1 MGAVGRRGV
10 VALLAATVSGALPA
24 VAEGQGE
31 ADPARH
37 VDPMI
42 GTAPPGFVFP
52 GAAVPFGMVQNSP
65 DTPGEFAYG
74 GYLYTD
80 TTIRGFSLVH
90 LSGPGVKKAGD
101 LPFMPTLLPPTN
113 DPGVYASTFDH
124 AGEHAEPGYYRVRLD
139 SAATDVELT
148 ASTRAAMQRYTFP
161 PTTQAKLIVDVSRR
175 VDGVHQGSFR
185 VTGPD
190 EISGWVRSRYPVF
203 FVARFSRPFS
213 SSGTFA
219 AEGEGAGGWVGFDT
233 TTERTVTMRAGVS
246 FVDLDGARRNLEA
259 EAPTFDFEEMRRR
272 ARSSW
277 NDELGRVQVSG
288 GGDLDTR
295 SFYTALYHAQLHPNV
310 FNDVD
315 GRYRGFDDRI
325 HHAGR
330 LTHYANFSLWD
341 LYKSQ
346 NQLLAL
352 IQPERY
358 REMLL
363 SLLAAYREAGK
374 LPRWGEQ
381 NIDAAHMSGDPAIP
395 AIADGVCRGLLGREP
410 AEALYEAGA
419 DLARRRR
426 EELDR
431 LGYLPMSPGTTLEFG
446 VADFA
451 LALVADAL
459 GRGDDAR
466 RRLGD
471 SLRYRNILDP
481 ETRWIRPRRA
491 DGSWHSPF
499 DPTEETGFQEGNS
512 WQYSWLLPHDAR
524 GLFDRMGGNRAVI
537 ERLDELF
544 RLPPEALSRL
554 NVFGL
559 VYRTATYAPGNE
571 HDLQVP
577 WMYPFALAPWRTM
590 DELRD
595 LQSLFRP
602 APDGL
607 PGNDDL
613 GGLSAWHV
621 FSALGF
627 GPVTPGAPF
636 YVLGSPQF
644 PKATV
649 RVPGRAAFSI
659 EAPATSPLNRYVR
672 SARIGGRPLE
682 RAWFEDALLQRGGAL
697 ELEMGSAP
705 NTAFGSS
712 PRDAPPSAGDP
723 LSSFGC
729 RGATPSLRRGAR
741 GRARIRLRVRP
752 RRAPAGERVRFHFR
766 ARVREDGRWRPLR
779 GAAVRFAGGS
789 VRTNRRG
796 RATIARRLR
805 APRPYR
811 AVATKPGF
819 RRDHTLVRGY
829 APRSRSSSAGS

>member
-1 MGAVGRRGV
+1 MV
-10 VALLAATVSGALPA
+10 
-24 VAEGQGE
+24 
-31 ADPARH
+31 
-37 VDPMI
+37 

-80 TTIRGFSLVH
+80 ERIRGFSLVH

-101 LPFMPTLLPPTN
+101 LPFMPTLAAPTN
-113 DPGVYASTFDH
+113 DPSVYGSSFSHAS
-124 AGEHAEPGYYRVRLD
+124 EQAEPGYYRVRLD

-148 ASTRAAMQRYTFP
+148 ASTHAAMQRYTFP
-161 PTTQAKLIVDVSRR
+161 PTPQANLIVDVSRR
-175 VDGVHQGSFR
+175 VAGVAEGSFQ
-185 VTGPD
+185 VTGPN
-190 EISGWVRSRYPVF
+190 EVSGWVKSRYPVF
-203 FVARFSRPFS
+203 FVARFSSPFAA
-213 SSGTFA
+213 SGTFKE
-219 AEGEGAGGWVGFDT
+219 EGEGAGGWVGFDT
-233 TTERTVTMRAGVS
+233 TAERTVTMRVGIS
-246 FVDLDGARRNLEA
+246 FVDLHGARQNLER
-259 EAPTFDFEEMRRR
+259 EAPTFDFDAMRRAAR
-272 ARSSW
+272 AAW
-277 NDELGRVQVSG
+277 NEELGRVQVSG
-288 GGDLDTR
+288 GSELDTR

-310 FNDVD
+310 FTDVD
-315 GRYRGFDDRI
+315 GRYRGFDDQV
-325 HHAGR
+325 HHAGSR
-330 LTHYANFSLWD
+330 TQYANFSLWD
-341 LYKSQ
+341 TYKSQ

-352 IQPERY
+352 IQPARY
-358 REMLL
+358 REMML
-363 SLLAAYREAGK
+363 SLLANYQESGK

-381 NIDAAHMSGDPAIP
+381 SLDAAHMSGDPAIP
-395 AIADGVCRGLLGREP
+395 AIADGVCRGLLYP
-410 AEALYEAGA
+410 AEARLLYRAA
-419 DLARRRR
+419 SDLPDRRKP
-426 EELDR
+426 ELAQ

-459 GRGDDAR
+459 GYKADTS
-466 RRLGD
+466 RRLED
-471 SLRYRNILDP
+471 SLRYRKIFDE

-499 DPTEETGFQEGNS
+499 DPTDETGFQEGNS

-577 WMYPFALAPWRTM
+577 WMYHFARAPWRTM

-595 LQSLFRP
+595 IQSLFRP

-644 PKATV
+644 PRASI
-649 RVPGRAAFSI
+649 RVPGR
-659 EAPATSPLNRYVR
+659 PALTIDSPGASLLNRYVR
-672 SARIGGRPLE
+672 SARLGGRPLE
-682 RAWFEDALLQRGGAL
+682 RAWIYHDRLVGGGTL
-697 ELEMGSAP
+697 ELGMGSEPDTSFASGEGQ
-705 NTAFGSS
+705 T
-712 PRDAPPSAGDP
+712 PPSVTGAP

-729 RGATPSLRRGAR
+729 RAVTSSLRRGASAPR
-741 GRARIRLRVRP
+741 SLRLRVRP
-752 RRAPAGERVRFHFR
+752 RRAQVGRRVRFRFR
-766 ARVREDGRWRPLR
+766 VRVREAGRLVPVR
-779 GAAVRFAGGS
+779 GARVRFAGRRA
-789 VRTNRRG
+789 RTGRRG
-796 RATIARRLR
+796 RATIAVRLR
-805 APRPYR
+805 ERRRYR
-811 AVATKPGF
+811 ALAKRRGF
-819 RRDHTLVRGY
+819 RRGRAVVRAY
-829 APRSRSSSAGS
+829 ASRSRSSSTGS